1 MNFPSGNDRRGADLK
16 PDGRGEDFPNGMEKM
31 DVATRK
37 MDYRQV
43 LEWMFSALPMFQKIG
58 SDAYKPGL
66 ENTELLLEYLGNPHR
81 GLRCIH
87 VAGTNGKGSTSSML
101 ASVLMEAGCRTALY
115 TSPHLIDFR
124 ERMRVDGE
132 MIPEDYVTNFVNE
145 HFDFFATHSFSFFEM
160 TTAMAFCWFRSQ
172 GVDVA
177 VIETGLGGRLDSTNV
192 VLPDLS
198 IITNIALDHTA
209 ILGGTRPLI
218 AAEKAGIVKPGVPV
232 LIGEN
237 DPEIEPVFRQK
248 AARENAPLYFAGHSI
263 PYRDYGCPL
272 EGEYQRFNIATVVS
286 ACALLEKAFGLTGEK
301 VRAGIRNVVRNT
313 HLQGRWQVLSTRPL
327 VVCDTGHN
335 VNGIS
340 EIVRQLEHTRKER
353 LHIVFGMV
361 NDKDVDG
368 VLSLLPRDARYY
380 FAQASVRRA
389 MDSRELATY
398 AARLSLQG
406 DAYPDCRT
414 AFQAAV
420 GAAAPGDMVFVGGS
434 TFVVADVLASGM
446 IPAGE

>member
-1 MNFPSGNDRRGADLK
+1 
-16 PDGRGEDFPNGMEKM
+16 M
-31 DVATRK
+31 DVTTKK

-101 ASVLMEAGCRTALY
+101 ASVLMEAGYRTALY

-124 ERMRVDGE
+124 ERMRVDGA
-132 MIPEDYVTNFVNE
+132 MIPEDYVTGFVNE
-145 HFDFFATHSFSFFEM
+145 HFDFFVAHSFSFFEM

-192 VLPDLS
+192 VMPELS

-209 ILGGTRPLI
+209 ILGETRPLI
-218 AAEKAGIVKPGVPV
+218 AAEKAGIIKPGVPV

-248 AARENAPLYFAGHSI
+248 AIRAKAPLYFTDHDI

-286 ACALLEKAFGLTGEK
+286 ACALLKGAFGLTEDTI
-301 VRAGIRNVVRNT
+301 RFGIRNVVRNT
-313 HLQGRWQVLSTRPL
+313 HLQGRWQVLSSRPL

-335 VNGIS
+335 VNGLS
-340 EIVRQLEHTRKER
+340 EIVRQLDSTPKER

-361 NDKDVDG
+361 NDKDIDG

-389 MDSRELATY
+389 LDSRELAVQ
-398 AARLSLQG
+398 AARFSLKG
-406 DAYPDCRT
+406 EAYPDCTSAVR
-414 AFQAAV
+414 AAV
-420 GAAAPGDMVFVGGS
+420 GAAAHEDMVFVGGS
-434 TFVVADVLASGM
+434 TFVVADVLASGV
-446 IPAGE
+446 IPAQE